1 MLEDKIDQF
10 ASVIVKNTNMSNTQ
24 RYQLHKTYDLLYH
37 SNVEYESN
45 INSMQTPIRLHI
57 EEQKT
62 RNMLSELENKIATW
76 THAAQDSN
84 RQRDEEC
91 PICYEGIRS
100 SNYIVPS
107 CGHKICLGCYKS
119 CILSKSPCA
128 NNCCLCKGTI
138 L

>member
-1 MLEDKIDQF
+1 
-10 ASVIVKNTNMSNTQ
+10 MSNTQ
-24 RYQLHKTYDLLYH
+24 IYQLHKTYNLLYH
-37 SNVEYESN
+37 SNVDYGSN
-45 INSMQTPIRLHI
+45 INAMQTPVRLHI

-62 RNMLSELENKIATW
+62 RNMLSDLENKIAKW
-76 THAAQDSN
+76 TQVAQD
-84 RQRDEEC
+84 RHYDEEC
-91 PICYEGIRS
+91 PICYEGIRIN
-100 SNYIVPS
+100 NYIVPS